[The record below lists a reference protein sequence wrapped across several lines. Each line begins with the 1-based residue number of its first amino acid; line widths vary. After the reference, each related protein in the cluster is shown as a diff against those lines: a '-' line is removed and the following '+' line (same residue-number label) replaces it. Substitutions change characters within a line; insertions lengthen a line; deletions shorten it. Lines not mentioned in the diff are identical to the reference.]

1 METATTPGAM
11 DENAL
16 AARQYLYRAFQ
27 CLFGNDPREEAWDV
41 LDAELLEEACGILG
55 VEGAP
60 FARALDCVLG
70 APSLREATACEYTA
84 ALVGPGALPSPPW
97 ESAQLSGDGALFTP
111 VTLEVRNAYRAQG
124 LLPQQYPAV
133 ADDHIALECGFLAEL
148 AARALGAFAA
158 HDTERC
164 ASALEASRSFAEAHL
179 LRWADRFAERMDG
192 ERAPFYR
199 VVACALADF
208 VQADAAWLR
217 EAAAA
222 KAAA

>member
-1 METATTPGAM
+1 METATTLGAM
-11 DENAL
+11 DENVL
-16 AARQYLYRAFQ
+16 AARHYLYRAFQ
-27 CLFGNDPREEAWDV
+27 CLFGNDPREEAWDA

-55 VEGAP
+55 VEGVS
-60 FARALDCVLG
+60 FARALG
-70 APSLREATACEYTA
+70 APSLREATAREYTA

-192 ERAPFYR
+192 EKAPLY
-199 VVACALADF
+199 
-208 VQADAAWLR
+208 
-217 EAAAA
+217 AAAA
-222 KAAA
+222 GLLAAFAEADGRWLAAVAPRAAAA

>member
-27 CLFGNDPREEAWDV
+27 CLFGNDPREEAWDA

-97 ESAQLSGDGALFTP
+97 ESAQLSGDGVLFTP

-148 AARALGAFAA
+148 AAHALGAFAA

-192 ERAPFYR
+192 EKAPLY
-199 VVACALADF
+199 
-208 VQADAAWLR
+208 
-217 EAAAA
+217 AAAA
-222 KAAA
+222 GLLAAFAEADGRWLAAVAPRAAAA